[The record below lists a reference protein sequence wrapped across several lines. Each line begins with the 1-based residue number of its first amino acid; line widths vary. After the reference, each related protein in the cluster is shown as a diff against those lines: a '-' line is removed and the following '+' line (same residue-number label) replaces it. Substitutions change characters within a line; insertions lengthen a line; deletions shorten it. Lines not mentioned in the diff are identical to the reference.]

1 MAKRGAGTR
10 AAAGVIV
17 DTVAG
22 VVVDAKGVVTPVSGK
37 VARQLHKIE
46 KKLQAARKTEAKRLR
61 QLAAAQASKGGGQ
74 VKKRTHQ
81 AAEAATE
88 PYEHRAQ

>member
-46 KKLQAARKTEAKRLR
+46 KMTSQRGREETTRPRIDVPFELDSYLS
-61 QLAAAQASKGGGQ
+61 LAD
-74 VKKRTHQ
+74 T
-81 AAEAATE
+81 
-88 PYEHRAQ
+88 YI